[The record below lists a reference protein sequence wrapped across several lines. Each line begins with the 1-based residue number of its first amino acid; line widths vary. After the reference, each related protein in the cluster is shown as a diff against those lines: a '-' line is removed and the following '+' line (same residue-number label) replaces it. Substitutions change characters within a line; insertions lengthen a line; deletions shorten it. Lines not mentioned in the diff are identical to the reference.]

1 MSTYY
6 NDYPKEKGDKNNPY
20 YRCSSCKIHDPS
32 INGVLENHA
41 SFCEYRKMKE
51 LELAVQSPVRR
62 TDLIRIRDLLLPLLN
77 CRIFHSES
85 MDIDDYATNDL
96 LSAIEELNELIK

>member
-6 NDYPKEKGDKNNPY
+6 DYPKEKGDKNNPY
-20 YRCSSCKIHDPS
+20 YRCSSCKIHDPT

-41 SFCEYRKMKE
+41 SFCEYRKKKE

-62 TDLIRIRDLLLPLLN
+62 TDLIRIRDLLLPLLD

>member
-6 NDYPKEKGDKNNPY
+6 YDYPKEKGDKNNPY
-20 YRCSSCKIHDPS
+20 YRCSSCKIHDPA

-41 SFCEYRKMKE
+41 SFCEYRKKKE
-51 LELAVQSPVRR
+51 LELAVQSPVTR
-62 TDLIRIRDLLLPLLN
+62 TDLIYIRDLLLPLLD
-77 CRIFHSES
+77 CRIFHTES

-96 LSAIEELNELIK
+96 LSAIQKLNELIK